1 MTEITVHELHEV
13 LQKDRSKKIALIDV
27 RTPSEHKE
35 KRIKGA
41 INIPLDQLES
51 RKKELEN
58 YDMIFIHCRSGG
70 RSQQACTTLK
80 NMGYPGVINVVGGIL
95 EWEAEGFLVEKH
107 NGFYL
112 SIIRQSHITAGSFT
126 LLGVILAYTLNPNWM
141 LLSGFVGAGLLFAGA
156 TGWCGMAELLGRM
169 PWNKN

>member
-13 LQKDRSKKIALIDV
+13 LQKDHSKKIALIDV

-51 RKKELEN
+51 RKKELEK
-58 YDMIFIHCRSGG
+58 YDMIFMHCRSGG
-70 RSQQACTTLK
+70 RSQQACSILK
-80 NMGYPGVINVVGGIL
+80 NMEHPGVINVVGGIL
-95 EWEAEGFLVEKH
+95 EWEAEGFLVQKH
-107 NGFYL
+107 KGFHL
-112 SIIRQSHITAGSFT
+112 SLIRQVHISAGILI
-126 LLGVILAYTLNPNWM
+126 LLGILLAYTLNPHWV
-141 LLSGFVGAGLLFAGA
+141 LLSGVVGAGLLFAGL

-169 PWNKN
+169 PWNRN